1 MYVCLKDLMCLTGSI
16 SVKIATC
23 TGLTFS
29 PLFQSLSRSK
39 IEYRINRNA
48 NLSRGGMAKPL
59 ALCPS
64 IIHPSANQ
72 PKTSSDQNLCTLH
85 QRSWYLHTG
94 QSSDC
99 VTFARTTG
107 TAVIPFSIFTTPALP
122 FDNFCPWSR
131 VENRVRTVLLT
142 M

>member
-1 MYVCLKDLMCLTGSI
+1 
-16 SVKIATC
+16 
-23 TGLTFS
+23 
-29 PLFQSLSRSK
+29 
-39 IEYRINRNA
+39 
-48 NLSRGGMAKPL
+48 MAKPL

-64 IIHPSANQ
+64 IIHPHPQSTVNIIR
-72 PKTSSDQNLCTLH
+72 PEPLHTH